1 MATYSTILAWEIPWI
16 EEHGR
21 LQTMGCKELDTT
33 EGLSTGL
40 GKGVEWE
47 EEKAFDVRTEVLGT
61 QL

>member
-1 MATYSTILAWEIPWI
+1 MVSHSSSLALRIPWI

-47 EEKAFDVRTEVLGT
+47 EEKALDVRTEVLGT